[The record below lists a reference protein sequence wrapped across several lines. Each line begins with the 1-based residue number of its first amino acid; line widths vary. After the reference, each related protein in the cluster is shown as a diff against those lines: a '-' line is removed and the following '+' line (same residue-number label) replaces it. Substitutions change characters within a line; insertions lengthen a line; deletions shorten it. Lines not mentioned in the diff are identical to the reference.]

1 MKALV
6 LAAGHGTRLG
16 ELTRERPKPMLPVGE
31 EPLIG
36 HTLRYLARHGF
47 DQVAINLHFRPEIIV
62 DYVGDGRRFGVSVT
76 YSHEDA
82 LLGTAGSVKR
92 LEPFFVGEP
101 EFLVIYGDLLI
112 DQDLGALLAF
122 HRQSDAIATLLLHQR
137 PGSNSLVRRA
147 DDGRITDF
155 IERPTDE
162 QRRQAPHPWV
172 NSGVQI
178 LGARILQAIPGSG
191 AHDLPRDVYVPLVG
205 RERIYGFP
213 LSGYRCAIDSPER
226 LTAAQSAFIDGT
238 YRVR

>member
-1 MKALV
+1 MKALI

-16 ELTRERPKPMLPVGE
+16 PLTRELPKPLLPVGD

-47 DQVAINLHFRPEIIV
+47 DQVAVNLHFLPHMII
-62 DYVGDGRRFGVSVT
+62 DHVGDGRRFGVSVT
-76 YSHEDA
+76 YSHEEA

-92 LEPFFVGEP
+92 LQGFFAGES

-112 DQDLGALLAF
+112 DQDLSELLAF
-122 HRQSDAIATLLLHQR
+122 HRGTDAAATLLLHQR
-137 PGSNSLVRRA
+137 AGSNSLVRRE
-147 DDGRITDF
+147 DDGRITAF
-155 IERPTDE
+155 IERPTEE

-172 NSGVQI
+172 NSGVQL
-178 LGARILQAIPGSG
+178 LGPRILQAIPASG
-191 AHDLPRDVYVPLVG
+191 ACDLPRDVYIPLLA
-205 RERIYGFP
+205 RERICGFP

-226 LTAAQSAFIDGT
+226 LAAAQTAFADGR